1 MSIYE
6 TLNILHP
13 ELSAARVKEVV
24 AGMQKTLEESQA
36 KMLQVEE
43 WGLRNLAYDIQK
55 QKRGYYVRFEYD
67 SPPQAVRDLERVLRL
82 SEDAMR
88 FLSVARA
95 APSEGQDP
103 RSQSSKPDKPEESE
117 AQAAVSESTS
127 EPAEAVAAEP
137 AEAVVPAEAEAVATE
152 PAAPAE
158 AEAVATKPAAPAEAE
173 VVASEP
179 AEAAEL
185 KAVAPGSGAND
196 APDRAEGHR
205 DQGWCHLLHPDHL
218 RCSQAPLCAPHSLS
232 LL

>member
-6 TLNILHP
+6 TLYILHP

-88 FLSVARA
+88 FLSVARS

-103 RSQSSKPDKPEESE
+103 RSQSSTPDTPEEPE
-117 AQAAVSESTS
+117 AQVAVSESTS
-127 EPAEAVAAEP
+127 EPAEAEAVAAEP
-137 AEAVVPAEAEAVATE
+137 AAPAQSEAVTA
-152 PAAPAE
+152 
-158 AEAVATKPAAPAEAE
+158 
-173 VVASEP
+173 EP
-179 AEAAEL
+179 AEAAGLE
-185 KAVAPGSGAND
+185 AVAPGSGAGD
-196 APDRAEGHR
+196 APQSTAPEEGT
-205 DQGWCHLLHPDHL
+205 DDA
-218 RCSQAPLCAPHSLS
+218 SQAASPEGEVSESSSEASEEKTEGQDNET
-232 LL
+232 